1 MKLVIRTLDALHR
14 ERFYHW
20 MKHYKAG
27 SILCTND
34 RHPLCGE
41 QYSSENI
48 LWLMFS
54 FPDLHKLD
62 EWKTLIQNDLTSLE
76 WLESNSSS
84 DASEEDTGSDSDSEN
99 DEEQTQMEVD

>member
-1 MKLVIRTLDALHR
+1 M
-14 ERFYHW
+14 
-20 MKHYKAG
+20 HYTG
-27 SILCTND
+27 SIFITGQSTTEQAASSVTMHQWY
-34 RHPLCGE
+34 HPLCGE

-84 DASEEDTGSDSDSEN
+84 DASEEDSGSDSDSEN

>member
-1 MKLVIRTLDALHR
+1 
-14 ERFYHW
+14 
-20 MKHYKAG
+20 
-27 SILCTND
+27 
-34 RHPLCGE
+34 
-41 QYSSENI
+41 
-48 LWLMFS
+48 MFS

-84 DASEEDTGSDSDSEN
+84 DASEEDSGSDSDSKN